1 MINNNLVIIGAGC
14 VSKLGIGIVNTNR
27 SIQLLRNKT
36 NEKQEFDFVDFN
48 DLTQYDITK
57 LIGTENLR
65 SLDINAE
72 LTAVC
77 IHECSKCFNLKEFDN
92 KRIGLIVGTNTG
104 NLCSTIEFMKDS
116 YTGEKGY
123 LVKPYLLPQAI
134 LNYAAGNSAIRFGF
148 KGVNATCAA
157 GHITGI
163 SSLTYAHH
171 LLRQGRSE
179 IIFIGAVEED
189 DEYSRWYH
197 THNGFEVKEQQ
208 DDRCGAFLAVETL
221 ENARKNEHKVLFEV
235 LDYDYK
241 YYPDIKNASKELKI
255 NVLNSLEKNGV
266 DSMSLSSL
274 CSYNTM
280 NEELY
285 ILDQKNYIST
295 DFLNTNEIMGETY
308 SATNYFQIVS
318 LFCDKKENNNYHLI
332 THLDKDSLIGY
343 ILLKKH
349 QNFI

>member
-1 MINNNLVIIGAGC
+1 MTNNNLVIIGAGC
-14 VSKLGIGIVNTNR
+14 ISKLGIGIVNTNR
-27 SIQLLRNKT
+27 SIQFFKNKT
-36 NEKQEFDFVDFN
+36 NEEQEFGFVDFS
-48 DLTQYDITK
+48 DPTQYDITK

-65 SLDINAE
+65 SLDINSE

-77 IHECSKCFNLKEFDN
+77 INECSKYFDIKEIDK

-171 LLRQGRSE
+171 LLKQGRSE
-179 IIFIGAVEED
+179 IIFLGAVEED
-189 DEYSRWYH
+189 NEYSRWYH

-208 DDRCGAFLAVETL
+208 DNRCGAFLVVETL
-221 ENARKNEHKVLFEV
+221 ENARKNKHKVLFEV

-241 YYPDIKNASKELKI
+241 YYPDTKNASKELRTS
-255 NVLNSLEKNGV
+255 VLNSFEKNGI
-266 DSMSLSSL
+266 DRMSLSSL

-280 NEELY
+280 NEVLH
-285 ILDQKNYIST
+285 ILDREDYINT
-295 DFLNTNEIMGETY
+295 DFLNTSEIMGETY
-308 SATNYFQIVS
+308 SATNYFQIIS
-318 LFCDKKENNNYHLI
+318 LFHHKNENNNYHLI
-332 THLDKDSLIGY
+332 THLDKDSLMGY
-343 ILLKKH
+343 VLLKNH
-349 QNFI
+349 